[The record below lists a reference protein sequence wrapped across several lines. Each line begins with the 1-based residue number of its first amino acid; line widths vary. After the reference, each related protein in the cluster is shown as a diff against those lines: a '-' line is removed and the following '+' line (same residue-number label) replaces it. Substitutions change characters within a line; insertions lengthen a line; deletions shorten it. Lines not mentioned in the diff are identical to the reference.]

1 MADDERADAVLHRFE
16 VAPMGLK
23 FCGAVIE
30 AVQKLGS
37 GGHGALVDSSLNES
51 DSWGIPYGPKQ

>member
-1 MADDERADAVLHRFE
+1 
-16 VAPMGLK
+16 MGLK

-51 DSWGIPYGPKQ
+51 DSWGIPYGPRQ

>member
-1 MADDERADAVLHRFE
+1 MTDDERADAVLHRFE

-30 AVQKLGS
+30 AVQKL
-37 GGHGALVDSSLNES
+37 
-51 DSWGIPYGPKQ
+51 